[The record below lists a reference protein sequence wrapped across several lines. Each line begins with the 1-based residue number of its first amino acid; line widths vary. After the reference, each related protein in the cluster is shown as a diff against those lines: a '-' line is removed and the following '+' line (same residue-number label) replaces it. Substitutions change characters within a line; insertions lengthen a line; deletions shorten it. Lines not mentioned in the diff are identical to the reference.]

1 MLCRKNGIALLY
13 AILFIGVVMTLTLLT
28 QSIVLKLIV
37 SGRDEQRGVYAYHAA
52 DAAEACIR
60 YLDGYFYARNDPTNA
75 DKTGGFLRH
84 TGEGAYCYGLNAS
97 AVNVE
102 VLPQCSTDDIYC
114 ALLLVP
120 SPKSILDTN
129 NRCAIVKM
137 RKTPGNELAG
147 SQDIFGADLCGNGT
161 TGSLLQRIKKTDYT
175 PVLRILFRR
184 S

>member
-1 MLCRKNGIALLY
+1 
-13 AILFIGVVMTLTLLT
+13 MTLTLLT
-28 QSIVLKLIV
+28 QSIVFKLIV

-60 YLDGYFYARNDPTNA
+60 YLDGYFYARSDFDDA

-84 TGEGAYCYGLNAS
+84 KDEGAYCYGLNGS
-97 AVNVE
+97 TGNVE
-102 VLPQCSTDDIYC
+102 EPSCDASDTYC

-120 SPKSILDTN
+120 SPKSASDTN

-137 RKTPGNELAG
+137 KKTPDDELAG
-147 SQDIFGADLCGNGT
+147 SQDIFGADLCGNRT
-161 TGSLLQRIKKTDYT
+161 TGSLLQRIKKADYT